1 MVDGLGEIISFHKS
15 NYNLTCTKQPL
26 NIYSSAKH
34 HSGFFRSDSNY
45 GFTRLYY
52 CVSSWK
58 IEQQITLFG
67 ESCGISGPEATGLLK
82 RLYSPALMCSDSAH
96 YLLFTDEYY
105 SKWDVAYIISTSCM
119 VATLLRTVMLRHL
132 LLLSAYTP
140 YFVFQRTMVQIYK
153 LFLMY
158 QINFHFFLL

>member
-26 NIYSSAKH
+26 NIYSSTKH

-58 IEQQITLFG
+58 TEQQITLFG
-67 ESCGISGPEATGLLK
+67 ESCEWVFSFSLWLVPVQHI
-82 RLYSPALMCSDSAH
+82 YH

-132 LLLSAYTP
+132 LPLSAYTP

-158 QINFHFFLL
+158 QINFFI